1 MYITNMDINK
11 NLEICISAVTLAGN
25 FLKEN
30 KEILNITNSSQG
42 RDIKL
47 VADIESE
54 KLITEY
60 LQANSDYPILGEEAG
75 QSKDLGSIYWVV
87 DPLDGTANFSR
98 NIPISCVSIALVEEK
113 NPIIGAINDFNN
125 NDIFHG
131 SIETKAFMNK
141 NEISTSLVDDKSQ
154 ATLITGLPVNTDYSN
169 ESMKRFIQ
177 DFKTWKKIRML
188 GSAAMAAAY
197 IASGRADVYKES
209 GTNLWDIAA
218 GVAIVR
224 AAGGKAKI
232 SNLKDDF
239 SLDIHISNGLL
250 S

>member
-1 MYITNMDINK
+1 MDINK

-30 KEILNITNSSQG
+30 KEKLNITNSSQG

-60 LQANSDYPILGEEAG
+60 LQANSDYPILGEESG

-125 NDIFHG
+125 N
-131 SIETKAFMNK
+131 ALM
-141 NEISTSLVDDKSQ
+141 STI
-154 ATLITGLPVNTDYSN
+154 TLI
-169 ESMKRFIQ
+169 R
-177 DFKTWKKIRML
+177 
-188 GSAAMAAAY
+188 
-197 IASGRADVYKES
+197 
-209 GTNLWDIAA
+209 
-218 GVAIVR
+218 
-224 AAGGKAKI
+224 
-232 SNLKDDF
+232 
-239 SLDIHISNGLL
+239 
-250 S
+250 